1 MIPKNTFRLI
11 IFSAAISFSYSSVA
25 SIVINATRVIYPSDA
40 KEALIKMVN
49 QGQQPLLVQSWLDDG
64 HEDVDPQTLN
74 VPFIA
79 TPPVSRVDPKQG
91 LTVRLNWDGQAL
103 PADRESV
110 YWFNALEIPGKN
122 KDAAKSNQLQIA
134 LKTRIKVFYRPA
146 SLPGSADDAIQHLKW
161 SLANQG
167 KQIWATA
174 KNDSPY
180 FVSLVGA
187 NITSRGK
194 KYKIEPD
201 MVAPF
206 SSASYEVKTLTTS
219 RLESVSWTAVNDYG
233 ANVDVTDK

>member
-1 MIPKNTFRLI
+1 MISKKAFKII
-11 IFSAAISFSYSSVA
+11 IFTASVSFSYSSVA
-25 SIVINATRVIYPSDA
+25 SMVISATRVIYPSDA

-49 QGQQPLLVQSWLDDG
+49 QGQQPLLIQSWLDDG

-79 TPPVSRVDPKQG
+79 SPPVSRVDPKQG
-91 LTVRLNWDGQAL
+91 LTVRLNWDGQQL
-103 PADRESV
+103 PSDRESV

-146 SLPGSADDAIQHLKW
+146 ALPGSADDSIQNLKW
-161 SLANQG
+161 SLTERGNQV
-167 KQIWATA
+167 WATA

-187 NITSRGK
+187 SITSGGK
-194 KYKIEPD
+194 KHKIEPD

-206 SSASYEVKTLTTS
+206 SSASYEVKSLVTP
-219 RLESVSWTAVNDYG
+219 RFESVSWTAVNDYG
-233 ANVDVTDK
+233 GNVDVTGK